1 MEKNGERITIGVL
14 VGGIMD
20 QFSIGI
26 CHGIEEMARTMDVD
40 VIVMPGKYLNRDLS
54 GNQELMYEY
63 QYNTIF
69 QYAKLPQLQGL
80 IIAEGCISCFA
91 TPEAVRAMIEEYAG
105 IPCVLV
111 SSVQEGYPTVNF
123 DNKSGIREGLK
134 YLIEQAGC
142 TRLGMLG
149 GPDGNSDARERREIF
164 EEILKEYG
172 LPYTPKQYVNAGYKR
187 QCGEEAQ
194 QLLDQNPELDAVFCV
209 NDDTALGLY
218 EVMKQRGLM
227 PGRDISVLGFDDTRL
242 AARAEPPLASVKA
255 DPTELGNVA
264 LKLLMNRLNGRR
276 CCDINL
282 PTRFIRRGSIAE
294 ERSADKNA
302 QRMDVTDKID
312 VYFGD
317 IYYRYRNGEQADV
330 TYRLRESFRRLL
342 ELLEDLASGAGAADE
357 QVRRIGQAAD
367 EYIRAGAITYA
378 DMGILLPNF
387 QKIFRDLEK
396 NVTDIRRTCE
406 LRQISSEIYSKMLQA
421 MDNRRGTDMEERLY
435 EDHQTKIF
443 VRDTL
448 SFEKGN
454 DLSYVSMLSRL
465 QWLGVANAH
474 VYIFP
479 KTISHLER
487 EPFEVPKK
495 LYLKA
500 YLKDGVVVPVP
511 KLCQKIGREEL
522 FRNSIICPDRRSY
535 QVMLPLFSNE
545 NLYGIVCMD
554 LTEKVFENGE
564 FLVNQM
570 SAAAKMIEV
579 LKTNELVQK
588 KLEESLRVLRENN
601 IALDTLSKS
610 DAMTGVLNRRGFM
623 EAAQGLVDEKKAP
636 VLVIYVD
643 MNNLKIINDRYGHDE
658 GDYSIKLIADILK
671 KTVDGRGCAG
681 RLGGDEFACALRYD
695 AQDEGEAVL
704 KEIYHQ
710 FLEHNQKS
718 DKPYNV
724 TVSAGGCMVD
734 EENGLLL
741 QHALTQA
748 DERLYHVKM
757 LRSKDVAKEQ

>member
-1 MEKNGERITIGVL
+1 MEKIGERITIGVL

-26 CHGIEEMARTMDVD
+26 CHGVEEMARTMDVD
-40 VIVMPGKYLNRDLS
+40 VIVLPGKYLNRDLS

-69 QYAKLPQLQGL
+69 QYAKLPQLNGI

-105 IPCVLV
+105 IPCVLIA
-111 SSVQEGYPTVNF
+111 SRQEGYDTVNF

-134 YLIEQAGC
+134 YLIEQVNC
-142 TRLGMLG
+142 THLGMIG

-172 LPYTPKQYVNAGYKR
+172 LPYSPKQYVNAGYKR
-187 QCGEEAQ
+187 QCMAEAQ
-194 QLLDQNPELDAVFCV
+194 QLLDDNPELEAVFCV
-209 NDDTALGLY
+209 NDDAALGLY
-218 EVMKQRGLM
+218 DAMKQRGLM

-255 DPTELGNVA
+255 DPMELGSVA
-264 LKLLMNRLNGRR
+264 LKMLMNRLNGRR
-276 CCDINL
+276 SHSIDL
-282 PTRFIRRGSIAE
+282 PTRFIRRDSIAE
-294 ERSADKNA
+294 EQTTGKLMQDSGIGD
-302 QRMDVTDKID
+302 MID

-317 IYYRYRNGEQADV
+317 IYYRYRDGGQADII
-330 TYRLRESFRRLL
+330 YRLKESFRRLL
-342 ELLEDLASGAGAADE
+342 MLLEDLTLSEGFTEE
-357 QVRRIGQAAD
+357 QVRRIEQAAD

-387 QKIFRDLEK
+387 RKIFRDLEK
-396 NVTDIRRTCE
+396 NVTDVHKTCE
-406 LRQISSEIYSKMLQA
+406 LRQISSGIYSKMLQA
-421 MDNRRGTDMEERLY
+421 MDNRWGTDMEERFS

-465 QWLGVANAH
+465 QWLGVENAH

-487 EPFEVPKK
+487 ESFEVPKK

-522 FRNSIICPDRRSY
+522 FRNSIICPERRSY

-545 NLYGIVCMD
+545 ELYGIVCMD

-570 SAAAKMIEV
+570 SAAAKMIEL
-579 LKTNELVQK
+579 LKTNEQVQK
-588 KLEESLRVLRENN
+588 KLEESLRVLKENN
-601 IALDTLSKS
+601 IALDNLSKR

-623 EAAQGLVDEKKAP
+623 DAAQKLVNEKKAP

-681 RLGGDEFACALRYD
+681 RLGGDEFACALRYEE
-695 AQDEGEAVL
+695 QDEGEAVL
-704 KEIYHQ
+704 QEIYHQ
-710 FLEHNQKS
+710 FLLHNRES

-734 EENGLLL
+734 EENGLPL

-757 LRSKDVAKEQ
+757 LRSKDVAKE

>member
-1 MEKNGERITIGVL
+1 MEKNGERIIIGVL

-20 QFSIGI
+20 QFSVGI

-40 VIVMPGKYLNRDLS
+40 VIVLPGKYLNRDLS

-69 QYAKLPQLQGL
+69 RYARLPQLNGI
-80 IIAEGCISCFA
+80 IIAEGSISCFA
-91 TPEAVRAMIEEYAG
+91 TAEAVRAMIEEYEG

-111 SSVQEGYPTVNF
+111 SSKQEDYPTVNF
-123 DNKSGIREGLK
+123 DNKSGIREGLR

-142 TRLGMLG
+142 THLGMLG

-164 EEILKEYG
+164 TEILKEYR

-187 QCGEEAQ
+187 QCSKEAQ
-194 QLLDQNPELDAVFCV
+194 LLLDQNPELEAVFCV

-218 EVMKQRGLM
+218 EVLKQRGLT
-227 PGRDISVLGFDDTRL
+227 PGKDISVLGFDDTRL
-242 AARAEPPLASVKA
+242 AARAEPPLASIKA
-255 DPTELGNVA
+255 DPMELGNAA
-264 LKLLMNRLNGRR
+264 LKLLMNCLNGRKCR
-276 CCDINL
+276 DINL

-294 ERSADKNA
+294 ELSADKTVQSADIN
-302 QRMDVTDKID
+302 DKID

-342 ELLEDLASGAGAADE
+342 ELVEDFAISDGVVDD
-357 QVRRIGQAAD
+357 QVRRIRQAAD

-396 NVTDIRRTCE
+396 NVTDIRKTCE
-406 LRQISSEIYSKMLQA
+406 LRQISSDIYGKMLQA
-421 MDNRRGTDMEERLY
+421 MDNRRGTDMEERFN

-465 QWLGVANAH
+465 QWLGVTNAH

-487 EPFEVPKK
+487 EAFEVPKK

-500 YLKDGVVVPVP
+500 YLRDGTVVPVP
-511 KLCQKIGREEL
+511 KLCQKIGREEM

-579 LKTNELVQK
+579 LRTNEQVQK
-588 KLEESLRVLRENN
+588 KLEESLGVLKENN
-601 IALDTLSKS
+601 IALDNLSRI
-610 DAMTGVLNRRGFM
+610 DAMTGVYNRRGFTD
-623 EAAQGLVDEKKAP
+623 AAQRLIDEKRGR

-658 GDYSIKLIADILK
+658 GDYSIRLIAEILQK
-671 KTVDGRGCAG
+671 VVKNRGCAG
-681 RLGGDEFACALRYD
+681 RLGGDEFACALRYE

-704 KEIYHQ
+704 EEIYHQ
-710 FLEHNQKS
+710 FLLHNKES

-757 LRSKDVAKEQ
+757 LRSKDVAKE

>member
-1 MEKNGERITIGVL
+1 MERNTERITIGVL

-26 CHGIEEMARTMDVD
+26 CHGVEEMARTMDVD
-40 VIVMPGKYLNRDLS
+40 VIVLPGKYLNRDLS

-69 QYAKLPQLQGL
+69 QYAKLPQLQGI

-91 TPEAVRAMIEEYAG
+91 TADAVRSMIEEYEG
-105 IPCVLV
+105 VPCVLV
-111 SSVQEGYPTVNF
+111 SSVQEGYITVNY
-123 DNKSGIREGLK
+123 DNKSGIREALK
-134 YLIEQAGC
+134 YLIEQVGC

-164 EEILKEYG
+164 EEVLKEYH
-172 LPYTPKQYVNAGYKR
+172 LPYTEKQYVNAGYKR
-187 QCGEEAQ
+187 QCGAEAAK
-194 QLLDQNPELDAVFCV
+194 LLDDNPELEAVFCV

-218 EVMKQRGLM
+218 EVMKQRGLT
-227 PGRDISVLGFDDTRL
+227 PGKDISVLGFDDTRL

-255 DPTELGNVA
+255 DPMELGSVA

-276 CCDINL
+276 CCNINL
-282 PTRFIRRGSIAE
+282 PTRFIRRDSIAE
-294 ERSADKNA
+294 ELTVDKLM
-302 QRMDVTDKID
+302 QGFDISDKID

-317 IYYRYRNGEQADV
+317 IYYRYCNGEQADII
-330 TYRLRESFRRLL
+330 YRLQESFRKLLLLL
-342 ELLEDLASGAGAADE
+342 EELTVSEAFTPE
-357 QVRRIGQAAD
+357 QVRRIEQAAD

-387 QKIFRDLEK
+387 RKIFRDLEK
-396 NVTDIRRTCE
+396 DVTDIRKICE
-406 LRQISSEIYSKMLQA
+406 LRQISTSIYSKMLQA
-421 MDNRRGTDMEERLY
+421 MDNRWGTDMEERLS
-435 EDHQTKIF
+435 EDHQTKLF

-465 QWLGVANAH
+465 QWLGVENAH

-500 YLKDGVVVPVP
+500 YLKDGTVVPVP

-579 LKTNELVQK
+579 LRTNERVQK
-588 KLEESLRVLRENN
+588 KLEESLGVLKENN
-601 IALDTLSKS
+601 IALDNLSRI
-610 DAMTGVLNRRGFM
+610 DAMTGVYNRRGFTD
-623 EAAQGLVDEKKAP
+623 AAQRLINEKRGP

-658 GDYSIKLIADILK
+658 GDYSIRLIAGILQK
-671 KTVDGRGCAG
+671 VVGDCGCAG
-681 RLGGDEFACALRYD
+681 RLGGDEFACALRYE

-704 KEIYHQ
+704 QEIYHQ
-710 FLEHNQKS
+710 FLLHNKES

-734 EENGLLL
+734 EENGILL

-757 LRSKDVAKEQ
+757 LRSKDVAKE